1 MVVSVWDVLIGVG
14 WEWWGVEVEAEV
26 VCVGRGAGGGIMF
39 IASKCDF
46 AGWQGGYMVMKFEK
60 IKCFLCS

>member
-1 MVVSVWDVLIGVG
+1 
-14 WEWWGVEVEAEV
+14 VEAEV

-46 AGWQGGYMVMKFEK
+46 AG
-60 IKCFLCS
+60 